1 MLEDL
6 DEVEV
11 ELGEVVDRDELD
23 VELDV
28 ELGDDVD

>member
-1 MLEDL
+1 VLEDL

>member
-6 DEVEV
+6 DEVEA
-11 ELGEVVDRDELD
+11 ELGEDVDWDELD